1 MTGECMGNPR
11 VMIVDD
17 SAENLRLLE
26 NMLTARGYGVLA
38 LPSGAMALRAAK
50 KAPPDIILL
59 DINMPDMDGYE
70 VCRHI
75 KENQELSEIP
85 IIFISALDSQSNKID
100 AFKAGG
106 VDYITKPFNMEE
118 ADARIGNH
126 LKIAYLKQ
134 QLAANNQLLE
144 EKVAKR
150 TAELAGINNRLRSI
164 ETLKSDFLN
173 MICYE
178 MRTPITGMSKLLE
191 TAFELLA
198 DSDQLS
204 QLYDLYRQS
213 RSRIDDLLDDAM
225 ILTSLEEG
233 CFEMNPTF
241 DSIKALVK
249 KIVHKY
255 RIELT
260 CEFNMKEDMSRQPRY
275 DWLEKAVDTFVMV
288 AACFSSRDRIRMSF
302 SQKRDNAHICFYM
315 DNMNLDRNKAKSFF
329 DIMSTVRSSSY
340 AENLGLAPVVA
351 ERIITLYG
359 GKVNLFHKDNRSG
372 SLDVEIPVATK

>member
-1 MTGECMGNPR
+1 MGNPR